1 MEETPQREY
10 ERFAVDVRVE
20 VDGRDGAVLVG
31 HTRNISLG
39 GLCVEL
45 PGPLEAGSDVEA
57 RIALIFED
65 EAHSE
70 RLRLPLHVVWSTPLG
85 EVHQIG
91 GRFGE
96 LTDEQ
101 VQYLDVFLSFLEIV
115 PWSEPGM
122 TLEQEGR

>member
-1 MEETPQREY
+1 MDETSPREY
-10 ERFAVDVRVE
+10 PRFAVDVRVE
-20 VDGRDGAVLVG
+20 IDGQDGAVLVG

-45 PGPLEAGSDVEA
+45 PGPLKAGSDVEI

-65 EAHSE
+65 EEHSE
-70 RLRLPLHVVWSTPLG
+70 RLSLPMHVVWSTPL
-85 EVHQIG
+85 EKDHQIG

-96 LTDEQ
+96 LTEHEL
-101 VQYLDVFLSFLEIV
+101 QYLDVFLSFLELV

-122 TLEQEGR
+122 VIEPGH